1 MEDLE
6 HKPLDPREWV
16 VSNEVKQQRINSCKT
31 CDHYTKIKF
40 CSLCKCFMPAKTWL
54 SVVECPIKKWSAIN

>member
-6 HKPLDPREWV
+6 HKPLDPRELI
-16 VSNEVKQQRINSCKT
+16 VSNNVKQHRINVCKSCEY
-31 CDHYTKIKF
+31 YTKIKF

-54 SVVECPIKKWSAIN
+54 SIADCPVKKWNQNN